1 MPSMTG
7 DHSSQHPGYNRP
19 KRRYRTNRPN
29 QKSRASPV
37 FGRCRRAF
45 GSLDGVASREMLGS
59 SWLLGHSRI
68 TQDLAKA
75 QLVDGMR
82 LLAAKIAPALFGC
95 ARLTE
100 PCERFDRDDLA
111 FLGQDPFRVEPG
123 VSLGESERSCWAPEQ
138 SAARL
143 LDQRGFAG

>member
-1 MPSMTG
+1 MKG
-7 DHSSQHPGYNRP
+7 DHSPQHPGYSRP

-29 QKSRASPV
+29 QKSRASPA
-37 FGRCRRAF
+37 FGRCRRAY
-45 GSLDGVASREMLGS
+45 GSLDRTASRELLGA

-68 TQDLAKA
+68 TQDLAKT

-82 LLAAKIAPALFGC
+82 LLVAKAAPALFGC

-100 PCERFDRDDLA
+100 PRELFDRDDLS
-111 FLGQDPFRVEPG
+111 FLRQDPFRIEPTVG
-123 VSLGESERSCWAPEQ
+123 LGESERSCWVPGQ